1 MNFSKESV
9 EKKHKSLVSTPRKL
23 STKLMVN
30 IFRVFI
36 FSIILVCV
44 AGGFLALGMAKSI
57 IDGAPDVNDLS
68 IAPAGYSTIVYD
80 SDGNEIEKLAAIGS
94 NRIPV
99 SIDQIPSHLQYAF
112 IDLED
117 ERFYDHNGIDIKGII
132 RAGFEFLQ
140 GSKQGASTLTQ
151 QLLKNNVF
159 ESGGR
164 ESNMG
169 ALIKR
174 KIQEQYLALELEKTT
189 SKPIILENY
198 LNTIY
203 LGCDCYGVQA
213 AAYATLTRM
222 CLSLPF
228 QKVPLL
234 LLSHKIRQNITILY
248 IILKIMPN
256 VVRLLLT
263 ICLSLVIFH
272 RRNMMRQ

>member
-1 MNFSKESV
+1 M

-99 SIDQIPSHLQYAF
+99 SIEQIPKHLQYAF

-117 ERFYDHNGIDIKGII
+117 ERFFEHNGIDIKGII

-198 LNTIY
+198 LNTI
-203 LGCDCYGVQA
+203 
-213 AAYATLTRM
+213 
-222 CLSLPF
+222 P
-228 QKVPLL
+228 
-234 LLSHKIRQNITILY
+234 
-248 IILKIMPN
+248 
-256 VVRLLLT
+256 
-263 ICLSLVIFH
+263 
-272 RRNMMRQ
+272 